1 MTKSFAMLTLT
12 VFVGSLALL
21 AGCQTRVGVNDGSGY
36 AFTRLKPASRDFL
49 IANDRPAA
57 EVIAGNNRQC
67 NRDKQ
72 CRK

>member
-1 MTKSFAMLTLT
+1 MKTCGILILTASVASMVL
-12 VFVGSLALL
+12 S
-21 AGCQTRVGVNDGSGY
+21 AGCQSVTAANDGSGY
-36 AFTRLKPASRDFL
+36 AFTRLKPATRDYV

-67 NRDKQ
+67 QRDKQ

>member
-1 MTKSFAMLTLT
+1 MTKSFAIPILMA
-12 VFVGSLALL
+12 FVASTALL
-21 AGCQTRVGVNDGSGY
+21 AGCQTKTGVNDGSGY
-36 AFTRLKPASRDFL
+36 AFTRLKPVSRDFL